1 MHIPDP
7 RIFELQTDHLFLKI
21 DQRERGAD
29 QLIAERLRILMLSL
43 QPEKYFPCSRQ
54 YLQSLQ
60 PGTGIQLGDSLNTID
75 KTSISQ
81 AKPFVIGVIRVQVFC
96 MEQFDEFATAE
107 SFCYIIHS
115 ILLKIDKNKSNH

>member
-81 AKPFVIGVIRVQVFC
+81 AKPFVIGVIRV
-96 MEQFDEFATAE
+96 
-107 SFCYIIHS
+107 
-115 ILLKIDKNKSNH
+115 